1 MSTMSGTGPTT
12 TQQDLLAGALAALA
26 VFGAGL
32 LVMLGWAW
40 LGVLGALLGGLA
52 AVLVGNSWRKQR
64 DALLPRDITGGTVG
78 GLAAIDA
85 IIGVLLVLAL

>member
-1 MSTMSGTGPTT
+1 MSTMSEPGPTT
-12 TQQDLLAGALAALA
+12 RRQDLLAAALAALG

-40 LGVLGALLGGLA
+40 MGVLGGLLGGLA
-52 AVLVGNSWRKQR
+52 AVLVANRWYKEHGTVF
-64 DALLPRDITGGTVG
+64 PRDLAPSAVG

-85 IIGVLLVLAL
+85 IIGVLLVLTL